1 MKVPKGDGQHNFFSF
16 EVIGVTDNDQ
26 LTRVWADGVNRL
38 KLPPVLALNP
48 STPQNQIPN
57 MMMLGCWWSDEVD
70 ESFVDWM
77 NMEMLDNY
85 LQLNPSLT
93 FYNFLNTPLL

>member
-38 KLPPVLALNP
+38 KLPPVLL
-48 STPQNQIPN
+48 
-57 MMMLGCWWSDEVD
+57 
-70 ESFVDWM
+70 
-77 NMEMLDNY
+77 
-85 LQLNPSLT
+85 
-93 FYNFLNTPLL
+93 